1 MLVSVTVST
10 HSLLVRQDMAP
21 HSKYVKA
28 ERALNAIATMSCKKI
43 CMKGDDAM
51 SRSLS
56 SKSILRLD
64 RFLSMASIDT
74 WLHTDFNSESVD
86 KSLFVS
92 KVIRLAVK
100 K

>member
-64 RFLSMASIDT
+64 RFLST
-74 WLHTDFNSESVD
+74 WLPLILGFIQISTVNQ
-86 KSLFVS
+86 LT
-92 KVIRLAVK
+92 KVFSFQK
-100 K
+100 